1 MGQFKIEVSFKD
13 FLSRGK
19 QPGEVSSQGKRSVP
33 KEDLIGE
40 FELTFSGQE
49 KKLNKRIK
57 EE

>member
-1 MGQFKIEVSFKD
+1 MGQFKIEVSLQD

-19 QPGEVSSQGKRSVP
+19 QPGEKRSAP

-40 FELTFSGQE
+40 FELTSSGQE

>member
-1 MGQFKIEVSFKD
+1 MGQFKTEVSFKD

-19 QPGEVSSQGKRSVP
+19 QPGEESSQGKRSAP